1 MLQVSCIGHLGS
13 DASVKSANGKEF
25 TTFRIAHS
33 ERWTDDSGQA
43 HDSTTWVDCIISGKA
58 STLEY
63 LKRGQLVYVSGS
75 CSLRCYSSAKD
86 RCMKAGMT
94 INVRSVELLGGKTDD
109 VPSQLT
115 NLTDGKIY
123 NVYKYFHIPEFAAED
138 APLNAVRL
146 QSKSGAS
153 FAIEQGGWVKRL
165 EDATE

>member
-13 DASVKSANGKEF
+13 DASVKNANGKEF

-33 ERWTDDSGQA
+33 ERWTDDSGQV
-43 HDSTTWVDCIISGKA
+43 HDNTTWVDCIINGKA
-58 STLEY
+58 STLDY

-94 INVRSVELLGGKTDD
+94 INVRSIELLGGKTDD

-115 NLTDGKIY
+115 NVDNGQVY
-123 NVYKYFHIPEFAAED
+123 NVSKLFYIPEFDDHKAYEND
-138 APLNAVRL
+138 IIL
-146 QSKSGAS
+146 QSKSGAQ
-153 FAIEQGGWVKRL
+153 FIVGNGGWVRPFS
-165 EDATE
+165 EEAE